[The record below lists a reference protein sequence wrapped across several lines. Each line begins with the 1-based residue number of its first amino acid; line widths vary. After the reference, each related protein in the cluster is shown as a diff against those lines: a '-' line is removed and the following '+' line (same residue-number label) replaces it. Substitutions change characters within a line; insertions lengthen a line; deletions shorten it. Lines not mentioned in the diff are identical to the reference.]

1 MKVLITGASLVGC
14 SVARNLKEAG
24 HEPVLYEV
32 APRPDYIRR
41 YAGDVPVEQGDVRDL
56 AVLVQV
62 MQDRGI
68 DTVIHTARARFTDRL
83 FNIMRIN
90 VDGAMAL
97 IEAANLAKA
106 KRFLFISTQ
115 AVYDFSRATGP
126 IPEDGFLSESENHYV
141 GSKIASERV
150 LRVFARSYQMEFA
163 ILRLAQVYG
172 HAAEGAGDA
181 LGVILQNAI
190 ADVLAGRSV
199 EVDPGMFDQNDLVY
213 IKDVARGI
221 ALAAERPL
229 KNLVYNIGS
238 GGVTGPE
245 ELAAAVRSLSPN
257 ATVNVLPEARGFRWG
272 HTNHLDITRARD
284 DLGYEPAFDIANG
297 VLDSVKEMNLAAPV

>member
-1 MKVLITGASLVGC
+1 MKALITGASLVGC
-14 SVARNLKEAG
+14 SVARNLREAG

-32 APRPDYIRR
+32 APRPDYIQR
-41 YAGDVPVEQGDVRDL
+41 YAGDVPVEQGDIRDL
-56 AVLVQV
+56 PVLLEV
-62 MQDRGI
+62 MQDRAI
-68 DTVIHTARARFTDRL
+68 DTVIHTARARFSDRL

-97 IEAANLAKA
+97 IQAAHLAKV

-115 AVYDFSRATGP
+115 AVYDFARASGP
-126 IPEDGFLSESENHYV
+126 IPEDGWLSESENHYV

-181 LGVILQNAI
+181 LGVVLQTAI
-190 ADVLAGRSV
+190 ADVLAGRGV
-199 EVDPGMFDQNDLVY
+199 EIDPGMFDQNDLVY

-229 KNLVYNIGS
+229 KNQIYNIGS
-238 GGVTGPE
+238 GRVTGPE
-245 ELAAAVRSLSPN
+245 ELAGAVRSLSPN
-257 ATVNVLPEARGFRWG
+257 AKVDVLPEARSFRWG
-272 HTNHLDITRARD
+272 HTNHLDISRARE
-284 DLGYEPAFDIANG
+284 DLGYEPEFDIAKG
-297 VLDSVKEMNLAAPV
+297 VLDYVKELSPAARV